1 MKNNF
6 VKLIAIFALLALVI
20 VSVVACNNNDDVVET
35 QAGVV
40 ETTAD
45 SEPSDTKKAFKP
57 VIETEPPVET
67 EPPIE
72 EDTSLIGVEVDT
84 DTQFGGAVYMH

>member
-20 VSVVACNNNDDVVET
+20 VSVVACNNNDDVAET
-35 QAGVV
+35 LTDVV

-67 EPPIE
+67 EPPLKRIPL
-72 EDTSLIGVEVDT
+72 SSVLKLI
-84 DTQFGGAVYMH
+84 QIHSSAAQ